1 MIELTYFSRW
11 GGSLSLAHNS
21 LFTLKNID
29 GLTWSATDISS
40 IVIGGIDGDSINNI
54 QAQPRDIVLDFLVKD
69 GVNVEQAIRQILRTI
84 KIKQSCELQWTQ
96 NGRTWRIYGVV
107 DAIEVPRF
115 NSNVTLQI
123 SIHCERPFWEEL
135 EDTEGEID
143 EFIDMHY
150 FTDYPDEMLYFPADG
165 IPFGEIDLRRTR
177 VIENRGDVAVGMVI
191 EVLAYDT
198 VTNPIIYAENGT
210 YFGVGYDTKP
220 LVMSEGDRLII
231 NTTVGEKS
239 VELNG
244 VNVLDKIKPS
254 STWLQLQAGEN
265 EFSINSDDDVTNN
278 MAFTLSYRQR
288 YV

>member
-1 MIELTYFSRW
+1 MFDLIYISQW
-11 GGSLSLAHNS
+11 GGRISLANNN
-21 LFTLKNID
+21 LFVLKNVD

-40 IVIGGIDGDSINNI
+40 IIIGGVDGDSINNI
-54 QAQPRDIVLDFLVKD
+54 QAQPRDIIFDLLIKE
-69 GVNVEQAIRQILRTI
+69 GVNVEKATRQILKTI
-84 KIKQSCELQWTQ
+84 KIKQNCELQWTQ
-96 NGRTWRIYGVV
+96 NNRTWRIFGVV
-107 DAIEVPRF
+107 DAIEAPRF
-115 NSNVTLQI
+115 NPFVTFQI

-135 EDTEGEID
+135 SETEGEID
-143 EFIDMHY
+143 EVIDLHY
-150 FTDYPDEMLYFPADG
+150 FTDYPDDMLYFPAAG

-177 VIENRGDVAVGMVI
+177 IIENRGDVAVGMVI
-191 EVLAYDT
+191 EVLAYST

-210 YFGVGYDTKP
+210 FFGVGYDTKP
-220 LVMSEGDRLII
+220 LVMNEGDRLII

-244 VNVLDKIKPS
+244 ENQLDKIKPH

-265 EFSINSDDDVTNN
+265 EFSINSDDDSIYN